1 MNWDHARIFLAVARA
16 GQILAAAQR
25 LGLDHATVTR
35 RLTALEADFAAKVFE
50 RRPTGCTLTA
60 VGEALLPI
68 AERVESEMLRAQ
80 ALLGGA
86 DLRLEGTVRIG
97 APDAFGTYFL
107 APRLGRLAERHPDLL
122 LQLVPLP
129 RTFSL
134 SKREADLAIVLERP
148 QHGRLVGRKLSDYSL
163 SVYAARAYL
172 ARTGPIAGR
181 ADLKDRTLVTYVQDL
196 AYSSG
201 LDYMDALAEAAG
213 RRFEC
218 ASAVGQLEA
227 VKAGAGIGILHD
239 YAAATHPDLV
249 RILPDVR
256 FRRTYW
262 LAVHADMRD
271 LRRIAETDRFI
282 AEEVRACRAQF
293 LVADPAPGARS
304 GRVARR

>member
-16 GQILAAAQR
+16 GQILSAATR

-35 RLTALEADFAAKVFE
+35 RLNGLEADLGAKVFE
-50 RRPTGCTLTA
+50 RRPTGCTLTP
-60 VGEALLPI
+60 VGERLLPI
-68 AERVESEMLRAQ
+68 AERVESEMLKAQ

-86 DLRLEGTVRIG
+86 DLKLEGTVRIG

-107 APRLGRLAERHPDLL
+107 APRLARLAELHPDLL

-134 SKREADLAIVLERP
+134 SKREADIAIILDRP
-148 QHGRLVGRKLSDYSL
+148 QQGRLVGRKLTDYSL
-163 SVYAARAYL
+163 SVYALRSYL
-172 ARTGPIAGR
+172 DRTGPVLR
-181 ADLKDRTLVTYVQDL
+181 REDLRDRTLITYVHDL

-201 LDYMDALAEAAG
+201 LDYMDALSDAVG

-218 ASAVGQLEA
+218 ASAVGQIEA
-227 VKAGAGIGILHD
+227 VKAGAGVGILHD
-239 YAAATHPDLV
+239 YAAAACPDLV
-249 RILPDVR
+249 RILPEMR
-256 FRRTYW
+256 FQRTYW

-282 AEEVRACRAQF
+282 AEEVRASRAQF
-293 LVADPAPGARS
+293 SA
-304 GRVARR
+304 

>member
-35 RLTALEADFAAKVFE
+35 RLTAMEAELGAKVVE
-50 RRPTGCTLTA
+50 RRPTGCTLTS
-60 VGEALLPI
+60 VGEQLLPI
-68 AERVESEMLRAQ
+68 AERVESEFLKAQ
-80 ALLGGA
+80 ALLGGT

-107 APRLGRLAERHPDLL
+107 APRLPALCEAHPDLV

-134 SKREADLAIVLERP
+134 SRREADIAIILDRP
-148 QHGRLVGRKLSDYSL
+148 EEGRLVGRKLTDYSL
-163 SVYAARAYL
+163 SVYAAPAYL
-172 ARTGPIAGR
+172 ERTGPVGGAD
-181 ADLKDRTLVTYVQDL
+181 DLKDRTLVTYVHDL

-201 LDYMDALAEAAG
+201 LDYMDALSRLCA

-218 ASAVGQLEA
+218 ASAVGQMAAVEA
-227 VKAGAGIGILHD
+227 GGGIGILHD
-239 YAAATHPDLV
+239 YAAANRGLV
-249 RILPDVR
+249 RILPEIR
-256 FRRTYW
+256 FERAYW
-262 LAVHADMRD
+262 LVMHADMRD

-282 AEEVRACRAQF
+282 ADSVRGCRAMF
-293 LVADPAPGARS
+293 LS
-304 GRVARR
+304 GD